1 MSVTVPKEC
10 GRIPTQTP
18 RRVARTVCEDRLD
31 VTTIEECEE
40 VITTK
45 CLQPPAGLPFTP
57 HEPPSGLPFTPHEGP
72 VQIPFPA
79 TQAQAVRSPI
89 HRAFL
94 EVP

>member
-1 MSVTVPKEC
+1 MSVTVSQEC

-31 VTTIEECEE
+31 VTTIEECGE

-57 HEPPSGLPFTPHEGP
+57 HEGP

-79 TQAQAVRSPI
+79 APAPAQAVRSPI